1 MMPTHLRPPFRRGPS
16 IGDGAIH
23 ARYDDSLLSH
33 VAAFLSRA
41 QGGLT
46 ASRLDIGCYWTPPQS
61 GGRPHELG
69 RMGGLK
75 VA

>member
-1 MMPTHLRPPFRRGPS
+1 M
-16 IGDGAIH
+16 H
-23 ARYDDSLLSH
+23 ARYVTIHRSPVHGL
-33 VAAFLSRA
+33 AAFLSRA

-46 ASRLDIGCYWTPPQS
+46 ASRLDMGCYWTPPQS